1 MGKKKNKHID
11 AQERAGFIVNMFR
24 EMPEHKFTLK
34 HLAAASGG
42 ASKEARNATKAILE
56 TLIEQGFVEYD
67 GRRYRLSKAGMPHY
81 TGKVF
86 MTQTGSIFV
95 RCEELPADVF
105 IHPRNTMHALEGDT
119 VEIIVVSKKSR
130 RDNTSEGEVTA
141 VLERSDKCYAGVA
154 EVLPRAIRVHPD
166 SRKIQTDI
174 YLSRRKYPDIK
185 SGDKVAVRIV
195 EWHENDS
202 MPMGELVDMLGV
214 QGENDAEMHSILLE
228 YDLPYKFKPE
238 VEEAAAAIPA
248 EITAQDYA
256 ERRDMRDVPT
266 FTIDPADAKDFD
278 DALSIRRAGE
288 GKWEIGI
295 HIADVTH
302 YVKPGSA
309 IDDEAIERGMSVYLV
324 DRTIPM
330 LPERLSN
337 DLCSLRPHEEKLC
350 FSAVFVIGEDLEIE
364 SEWFG
369 RTVIYSD
376 RRFTYEE
383 AQEVIETGSGD
394 MAEEILTL
402 NRLAQAMRKERFRK
416 GAIAFDRREAKFSLD
431 ENGRPTGVYFKVQK
445 DANRL
450 IEEFMLLANRRVATF
465 CARKN
470 GRERTMVFRVHDKPN
485 DEKFEKFRQFILRF
499 GHIFK
504 ATKGVA
510 VAHELNKLLSD
521 VRGRAEEN
529 VVSMLAIRS
538 MAKAVYTTD
547 NIGHYGLGF
556 RYYTHFTSPIRRYPD
571 MMVHRLLQ
579 RYLDGGRSANK
590 DEYEELAVRAS
601 EREIVAAE
609 AERASIKYKM
619 VEFMADKIGKEFDGH
634 ISGMSDW
641 GIFVE
646 LENSLIEGMVA
657 LRDIRGDYYRFD
669 EERYEV
675 YGHSTGHTFTLGDE
689 VRVRVKSA
697 DLRRRILD
705 FTLVSNGAEEDED
718 ELFIAEST
726 SIKHKKRR

>member
-1 MGKKKNKHID
+1 
-11 AQERAGFIVNMFR
+11 
-24 EMPEHKFTLK
+24 
-34 HLAAASGG
+34 
-42 ASKEARNATKAILE
+42 
-56 TLIEQGFVEYD
+56 
-67 GRRYRLSKAGMPHY
+67 
-81 TGKVF
+81 
-86 MTQTGSIFV
+86 
-95 RCEELPADVF
+95 
-105 IHPRNTMHALEGDT
+105 
-119 VEIIVVSKKSR
+119 
-130 RDNTSEGEVTA
+130 
-141 VLERSDKCYAGVA
+141 
-154 EVLPRAIRVHPD
+154 
-166 SRKIQTDI
+166 
-174 YLSRRKYPDIK
+174 
-185 SGDKVAVRIV
+185 
-195 EWHENDS
+195 
-202 MPMGELVDMLGV
+202 
-214 QGENDAEMHSILLE
+214 
-228 YDLPYKFKPE
+228 
-238 VEEAAAAIPA
+238 
-248 EITAQDYA
+248 
-256 ERRDMRDVPT
+256 
-266 FTIDPADAKDFD
+266 
-278 DALSIRRAGE
+278 
-288 GKWEIGI
+288 
-295 HIADVTH
+295 
-302 YVKPGSA
+302 
-309 IDDEAIERGMSVYLV
+309 
-324 DRTIPM
+324 M

-337 DLCSLRPHEEKLC
+337 ELCSLRPHEEKLC
-350 FSAVFVIGEDLEIE
+350 FSAVFVIGEDLKIE

-402 NRLAQAMRKERFRK
+402 DRLAQAMRKERFRK
-416 GAIAFDRREAKFSLD
+416 GAIVFDRREAKFSLD
-431 ENGRPTGVYFKVQK
+431 GEGRPTGVYFKVQK

-485 DEKFEKFRQFILRF
+485 DEKFDRFRQFIMRF

-601 EREIVAAE
+601 EREIVAAD

-619 VEFMADKIGKEFDGH
+619 VEFMADKTDEEFDGH

-675 YGHSTGHTFTLGDE
+675 YGHSTGRTFTLGDK
-689 VRVRVKSA
+689 VRVRVKST

-705 FTLVSNGAEEDED
+705 FTLVDRKTEEDEE
-718 ELFIAEST
+718 ELFIAET
-726 SIKHKKRR
+726 PKIKRKKKK

>member
-1 MGKKKNKHID
+1 MGRKKSKHIE
-11 AQERAGFIVNMFR
+11 AQDRAGFIVNMFR

-42 ASKEARNATKAILE
+42 PNKEARSATKAILE
-56 TLIEQGFVEYD
+56 TLLEQGFIDYD
-67 GRRYRLSKAGMPHY
+67 GRRYRLSRAHLPRF
-81 TGKVF
+81 TGKVVS
-86 MTQTGSIFV
+86 TSSGSIYV
-95 RCEELPADVF
+95 RCEELPDDIFV
-105 IHPRNTMHALEGDT
+105 HPRNSMHALDGDT
-119 VEIIVVSKKSR
+119 VEIIVAKRSK
-130 RDNTSEGEVTA
+130 RDDSAEGEITA
-141 VLERSDKCYAGVA
+141 VVERSAKCYAGVA
-154 EVLPRAIRVHPD
+154 EVLPKAIHVHPD

-174 YLSRRKYPDIK
+174 YLSPRKYPDIK
-185 SGDKVAVRIV
+185 TGDKVAVRIV
-195 EWHENDS
+195 DWRESDS
-202 MPMGELVDMLGV
+202 MPTGELVDTLGV
-214 QGENDAEMHSILLE
+214 QGENDAEMHAILLE

-238 VEEAAAAIPA
+238 IEDAATAIPS
-248 EITAQDYA
+248 EITEKDYA
-256 ERRDMRDVPT
+256 ERRDMRDAPT

-278 DALSIRRAGE
+278 DALSIRRIGE
-288 GKWEIGI
+288 GKWEIGV

-302 YVKPGSA
+302 YVTPGSV
-309 IDDEAIERGMSVYLV
+309 IDDEAVERGTSVYLV

-337 DLCSLRPHEEKLC
+337 ELCSLRPHEEKLC
-350 FSAVFVIGEDLEIE
+350 FSAVFVVNEDTEIE

-369 RTVIYSD
+369 RTVILSD

-383 AQEVIETGSGD
+383 AQQVIETGKGD
-394 MAEEILTL
+394 MAEEIMTL
-402 NRLAQAMRKERFRK
+402 NRLAQAMRKERYRK

-431 ENGRPTGVYFKVQK
+431 ENGHPTGVYFKVQK
-445 DANRL
+445 EANQL

-470 GRERTMVFRVHDKPN
+470 GHERTMVFRVHDKPN
-485 DEKFEKFRQFILRF
+485 EEKFDKFRQFILRF

-504 ATKGVA
+504 ASKGVA
-510 VAHELNKLLSD
+510 VARELNKLMAD
-521 VRGRAEEN
+521 VRGKAEEN

-538 MAKAVYTTD
+538 MAKAVYSTD

-579 RYLDGGRSANK
+579 RYLDGGRSADK
-590 DEYEELAVRAS
+590 QKFEQLAVHAS
-601 EREIVAAE
+601 EREVIAAE

-619 VEFMADKIGKEFDGH
+619 VEFMADKIGQEFDGH

-657 LRDIRGDYYRFD
+657 LRDIHGDYYRFD
-669 EERYEV
+669 EEHYQV
-675 YGHSTGHTFTLGDE
+675 YGHSTGRTFTLGDA
-689 VRVRVKSA
+689 VRIRVKSA
-697 DLRRRILD
+697 DLRRRMLD
-705 FTLVSNGAEEDED
+705 FTLADED
-718 ELFIAEST
+718 ADDEELFIDEKPKT
-726 SIKHKKRR
+726 KRKRKKSGK